1 MMSLGNTRNL
11 TFRIISIIVT
21 RFNYRI
27 FIYILVLG
35 SSWTLIRSFFS
46 RSISGPLPLHL
57 QTFLQ
62 EDVDSWLSCRYVHG
76 PVSLY

>member
-21 RFNYRI
+21 RFDYRV
-27 FIYILVLG
+27 FIYILVLIH
-35 SSWTLIRSFFS
+35 SFS

-62 EDVDSWLSCRYVHG
+62 EDVGSWLSCRYVHG